1 MGELTREEMEKVDY
15 VAERYPEVKKELD
28 KLNADLHE
36 YARATN
42 KFPDKNLLTN
52 ALSEID
58 SEMETARLHKLDTSE
73 VILQQAVKSSFSWWK
88 VAAAILLVVSAGLN
102 IYFYS
107 QWQNSEA
114 DVLAL
119 SEQNGFLANEVNQ
132 RNVEMDNQSQ
142 QLAYANL
149 RIAHFMSKDNIH
161 VRMEGSD
168 LSPES
173 FANVFWN
180 KKSNAVFISVD
191 NLPEPPHGHQYQLWA
206 IKAGQAPIDAGIFDH
221 SQLVQELK
229 VIKGDVAAFAVTL
242 EKEGG
247 VQNASVDKT
256 YVKGFLKKT

>member
-1 MGELTREEMEKVDY
+1 MGELTREEMEKVDH
-15 VAERYPEVKKELD
+15 VAERYPEVKRELD
-28 KLNADLHE
+28 KLNADLQE

-58 SEMETARLHKLDTSE
+58 SEMDAAHLQKLDTSE

-88 VAAAILLVVSAGLN
+88 VAAAILLLVSAGLN
-102 IYFYS
+102 IYFYA

-119 SEQNGFLANEVNQ
+119 SGQNEFLANEVNQ

-221 SQLVQELK
+221 SQMVQELK
-229 VIKGDVAAFAVTL
+229 VIKGDVMAFAVTL

-247 VQNASVDKT
+247 VQDASVDKT